1 MHRFKLAAAAALLA
15 LAATTASAGAM
26 EKAQVE
32 FVPVTTAPPP
42 PFGLK
47 LMCLTNPRTITLSK
61 NCPVVKYQGLTT
73 WAYTHYDNRD
83 SMVLVTT
90 TPDGKIVRNVT
101 KEGVHWVWNM
111 VTSAK
116 TRSVLIEGYQN
127 KSVTVPW
134 NELGR

>member
-32 FVPVTTAPPP
+32 FVPVGTAPPP
-42 PFGLK
+42 PLGLK

-83 SMVLVTT
+83 SMVLVTY
-90 TPDGKIVRNVT
+90 TPDGKAVRNAT

-116 TRSVLIEGYQN
+116 TRTLLIEGYQN

-134 NELGR
+134 SELGR

>member
-1 MHRFKLAAAAALLA
+1 MHRLKLAAAAALLA
-15 LAATTASAGAM
+15 LAATTTSASAT

-32 FVPVTTAPPP
+32 FVPVTAAPPAP
-42 PFGLK
+42 AGLK

-83 SMVLVTT
+83 SMVLVSY
-90 TPDGKIVRNVT
+90 TPDGKVARNVT
-101 KEGVHWVWNM
+101 KEGAHWVWNM
-111 VTSAK
+111 VTSQK

-134 NELGR
+134 SELGR